1 MNVSDRPYRRIPA
14 HHQRQF
20 WTTVGAPTPGHNR
33 RGNPSAM
40 RQQLVGA
47 RVMLAAV
54 RDCDLGRHIGYPRV
68 VSPLPAMP
76 APLCGCHPM
85 AVSYLRTFART
96 GPLIAV
102 TMAKPGCT
110 AVPGDCC
117 VVDLPLGGLAC
128 GRGWAAGLPGC
139 STDVS
144 GRALAARVGQAG
156 VGGPVA
162 AVNSRCQASAQG
174 QLVGSRSR
182 VRREERTTRAAT
194 LISWARSVA
203 VVALA

>member
-1 MNVSDRPYRRIPA
+1 MLRKADDTSETITGYLRGRPDPLNTVRENDPSGLVLYLRAAAPYRRIPA
-14 HHQRQF
+14 RHQRQF

-40 RQQLVGA
+40 GQQLVGA

-54 RDCDLGRHIGYPRV
+54 TDCDLGRHIGHPRV

-102 TMAKPGCT
+102 TMAK
-110 AVPGDCC
+110 A
-117 VVDLPLGGLAC
+117 
-128 GRGWAAGLPGC
+128 
-139 STDVS
+139 
-144 GRALAARVGQAG
+144 
-156 VGGPVA
+156 
-162 AVNSRCQASAQG
+162 
-174 QLVGSRSR
+174 
-182 VRREERTTRAAT
+182 
-194 LISWARSVA
+194 
-203 VVALA
+203 